1 MNRKKRYL
9 TSSDHHA
16 AVGDIMAGLV
26 FAFILITFIFA
37 VEFAKATKNKNE
49 ALAEYRELQDAR
61 AMILDQLKKS
71 MESVGISVI
80 VDPKYGTLQLPEN
93 VLFNVGEARL
103 KIAGQKSVTT
113 LGKNLTRLLTAC
125 DKNRNDAC
133 PDTIPCFESIFIEGH
148 SDRQKLKGKI
158 KQKFISNLNLS
169 AQRAINTYQIMKPHV
184 AQLRNKH
191 QQHLFSVAG
200 YGAER
205 PVGVRPTTWRAQRE
219 WHRDNRRITLRFTN
233 CIPKILQ
240 EV

>member
-1 MNRKKRYL
+1 MNRKKRYP
-9 TSSDHHA
+9 TSSDHYA

-49 ALAEYRELQDAR
+49 ALAEYRELQNAR
-61 AMILDQLKKS
+61 TMILDQLKKS

-103 KIAGQKSVTT
+103 KIAGRKSVTT
-113 LGKNLTRLLTAC
+113 LSKNLTRLLTAC
-125 DKNRNDAC
+125 DKNRDDAC
-133 PDTIPCFESIFIEGH
+133 PDTTPCFESIFIEGH

-184 AQLRNKH
+184 VQLRNKH

-205 PVGVRPTTWRAQRE
+205 PVGVRPTTWRAQRK